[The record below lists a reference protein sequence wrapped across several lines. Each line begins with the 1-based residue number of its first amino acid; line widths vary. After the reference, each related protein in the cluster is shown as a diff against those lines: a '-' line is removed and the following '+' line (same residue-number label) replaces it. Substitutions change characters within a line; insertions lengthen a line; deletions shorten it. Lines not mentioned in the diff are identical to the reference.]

1 MDVGLLASGW
11 EFVVVVREVAE
22 WTGAVLVSSGSG
34 EWRACCV
41 CEISRSGLVAVL
53 GLEPNH
59 EPFSHWGPAGASN
72 LTSTSDAPAPRF
84 DGSGSSKTRMR
95 MEPT

>member
-34 EWRACCV
+34 EWRV
-41 CEISRSGLVAVL
+41 ESVL
-53 GLEPNH
+53 CL
-59 EPFSHWGPAGASN
+59 
-72 LTSTSDAPAPRF
+72 
-84 DGSGSSKTRMR
+84 
-95 MEPT
+95 